1 MGGENIESSAK
12 IFMQVLKGE
21 GSQAQTNVVC
31 ANAGMAIATAE
42 QLDPITGFERS

>member
-1 MGGENIESSAK
+1 
-12 IFMQVLKGE
+12 MQVLKGE

-42 QLDPITGFERS
+42 QLESINRF